1 MGKQMVRCP
10 RDERVAR
17 SSAMIHLLPVTP
29 WIMAVFVCHV
39 SMLPAAPPN
48 SMTIREVDDP
58 AAEPRAGVAADRAA
72 KTHDH
77 RAAEVGGDPAAG
89 AVVGVAVDVAPV

>member
-1 MGKQMVRCP
+1 MVRCP

-17 SSAMIHLLPVTP
+17 PSAMIHLLPVTP

-48 SMTIREVDDP
+48 SMTIREERYFLSPCSIPTWRDGAPDNHRRP
-58 AAEPRAGVAADRAA
+58 LRFLLAGDSHRHRPPIHR
-72 KTHDH
+72 KT
-77 RAAEVGGDPAAG
+77 ALLSTL
-89 AVVGVAVDVAPV
+89 